1 MAPGMA
7 DDGRK
12 PLDLED
18 RLNAYATWVG
28 ELRLGKSPP
37 DLPEETAD
45 PLAKLT
51 GELRLLA
58 GVIARRDDQLSRL
71 FEVVHTVE
79 RGILVEDVLDS
90 IFVGFAG
97 IIPYDR
103 IGCAFLSD
111 GGTRLTSF
119 WARSNLGPP
128 QITKGYSQPL
138 EGSSLQE
145 VFRTGEPRILNDL
158 ESYLDAEPQSD
169 STRRIVAE
177 GGRSSLTCPL
187 FVDGRPLG
195 VLFFTS
201 GEKRAYGKIHQ
212 TTFRQIAEEVA
223 TVINKSRLFQEL
235 VDRNQFLVRQAEQL
249 KEAANRDA
257 LTGILNRAAVMT
269 ILERQIRA
277 DAAVGRIL
285 GVIMADIDHFKEIN
299 DSLGHAAGDMA
310 LREFTRRLSAILRQS
325 DYFGRYGGEE
335 FLFLV
340 GDTTREQVMQ
350 AAERFRLVIA
360 GAPFDVG
367 AASRNI
373 TASFG
378 IALTSGAAESA
389 EAVVAAADRAL
400 YAAKAG
406 GRNRSVIAM

>member
-1 MAPGMA
+1 V
-7 DDGRK
+7 D
-12 PLDLED
+12 
-18 RLNAYATWVG
+18 AYANWVG
-28 ELRLGKSPP
+28 ELRRGKSPP
-37 DLPEETAD
+37 HLPEDTAA
-45 PLAKLT
+45 PLDKLSH
-51 GELRLLA
+51 ELRLLA
-58 GVIARRDDQLSRL
+58 DVIARREDQLNKL

-90 IFVGFAG
+90 IFKSFAA

-111 GGTRLTSF
+111 GGTRLTAF

-128 QITKGYSQPL
+128 RITKGYSQPM

-158 ESYLDAEPQSD
+158 ESYLEAEPQSD

-201 GEKRAYGKIHQ
+201 GEKRTYGKIHQ
-212 TTFRQIAEEVA
+212 AIFRQIAEEVA
-223 TVINKSRLFQEL
+223 TVIHRSRLFQEL
-235 VDRNQFLVRQAEQL
+235 VDRNQFLVRQADQL

-269 ILERQIRA
+269 TLERQIRA
-277 DAAVGRIL
+277 EAAVGRTL
-285 GVIMADIDHFKEIN
+285 GVIMADIDHFKDIKPCRRRH
-299 DSLGHAAGDMA
+299 GAARVHAAA
-310 LREFTRRLSAILRQS
+310 FRYSPAKRLFWTLRGRGVRASRRRHKPGAS
-325 DYFGRYGGEE
+325 
-335 FLFLV
+335 
-340 GDTTREQVMQ
+340 MQ
-350 AAERFRLVIA
+350 AAERFRLAIA
-360 GAPFDVG
+360 DMPFDIG
-367 AASRNI
+367 AASQRI

-378 IALTSGAAESA
+378 IVLTSGGAESA
-389 EAVVAAADRAL
+389 EAVVARADRAL
-400 YAAKAG
+400 YAAKTG
-406 GRNRSVIAM
+406 GRNRCVLA

>member
-1 MAPGMA
+1 MHTNEH
-7 DDGRK
+7 K
-12 PLDLED
+12 PRALED
-18 RLNAYATWVG
+18 RVDAYANWVG
-28 ELRLGKSPP
+28 ELRRGHSPP
-37 DLPEETAD
+37 HLPEDTAE
-45 PLAKLT
+45 PLAKLSR
-51 GELRLLA
+51 ELRLLA
-58 GVIARRDDQLSRL
+58 DVIVRREDQLNKL

-90 IFVGFAG
+90 IFKSFAA

-111 GGTRLTSF
+111 GGTRLTAY

-128 QITKGYSQPL
+128 QITKGYSQPM

-145 VFRTGEPRILNDL
+145 LFRTGEPRILNDL
-158 ESYLDAEPQSD
+158 ESYLAAEPQSD

-187 FVDGRPLG
+187 FVDGHPLG

-201 GEKRAYGKIHQ
+201 REKRAYAKIHQ
-212 TTFRQIAEEVA
+212 TVFRQIAEEVA
-223 TVINKSRLFQEL
+223 TVIHKSRLFQEL

-249 KEAANRDA
+249 KEIANRDA

-269 ILERQIRA
+269 TLERQIRA
-277 DAAVGRIL
+277 NAAVGRPL

-299 DSLGHAAGDMA
+299 DSHGHAAGDMA
-310 LREFTRRLSAILRQS
+310 LREFTRRLSAVLRQS

-335 FLFLV
+335 FLLLV
-340 GDTTREQVMQ
+340 GDTSREQVMQ
-350 AAERFRLVIA
+350 AAERFRLAIT
-360 GAPFDVG
+360 GTPFDIG
-367 AASRNI
+367 AASRHI

-378 IALTSGAAESA
+378 IALTSGVAESA
-389 EAVVAAADRAL
+389 ETVVAAADRAL

-406 GRNRSVIAM
+406 GRNRCVLA